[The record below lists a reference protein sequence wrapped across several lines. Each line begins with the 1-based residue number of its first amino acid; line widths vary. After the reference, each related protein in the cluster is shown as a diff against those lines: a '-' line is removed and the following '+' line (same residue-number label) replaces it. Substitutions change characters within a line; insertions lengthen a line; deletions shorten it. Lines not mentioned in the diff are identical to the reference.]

1 MACDPRVKNVF
12 PVTWLHDFSQS
23 WHGLQESFDTPT
35 QENTCGVPDNSND
48 ETRANSQ
55 CTAFASPNP
64 AAIFMIFS
72 SSDFAFWFRHS
83 FEIMF
88 LEDTAYH

>member
-48 ETRANSQ
+48 EKGQ
-55 CTAFASPNP
+55 
-64 AAIFMIFS
+64 I
-72 SSDFAFWFRHS
+72 HS
-83 FEIMF
+83 VRPLPRQI
-88 LEDTAYH
+88 LPQSL